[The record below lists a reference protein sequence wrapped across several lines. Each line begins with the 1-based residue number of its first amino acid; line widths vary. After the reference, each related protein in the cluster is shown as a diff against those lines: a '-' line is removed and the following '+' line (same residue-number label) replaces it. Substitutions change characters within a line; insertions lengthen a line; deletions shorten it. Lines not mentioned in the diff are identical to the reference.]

1 MNLAGDRRCTVA
13 RCIVA
18 KFAVGRLRIF
28 YVSAFLIL
36 VSCLAVPG
44 LAQDQAQDTCYLFS
58 PNAEARVTNLPSL
71 TSPSK
76 DTSAVIATA
85 VEIVLRDQTLCCGKD
100 SALGDT
106 VLSEPRSLKELST
119 KLQGRHL
126 LSDGRPILVNA
137 DYAPEISINSGS
149 IVGSLQDQRASLLEW
164 KSHVYVLY
172 GAIYGETRC
181 QSGARQYSI
190 VKLLLLDP
198 RFSDQRREAVFSRA
212 TDDLGKVQGL
222 LTLSVSP
229 Q

>member
-1 MNLAGDRRCTVA
+1 VA
-13 RCIVA
+13 RCIAA
-18 KFAVGRLRIF
+18 KLRF
-28 YVSAFLIL
+28 FSVSSSLIL
-36 VSCLAVPG
+36 VFCLAVPG
-44 LAQDQAQDTCYLFS
+44 LAQDQVQDTCYLFS

-71 TSPSK
+71 TAPSK
-76 DTSAVIATA
+76 DPSAVTATA

-106 VLSEPRSLKELST
+106 VLSDPRTLKELST

-126 LSDGRPILVNA
+126 LSDGRPIMVNA
-137 DYAPEISINSGS
+137 EYAPEISINSGS
-149 IVGSLQDQRASLLEW
+149 IVGALKDQRASLFEW

-172 GAIYGETRC
+172 GAIFGETRC

-198 RFSDQRREAVFSRA
+198 RFSDQRREAVFNRE

-222 LTLSVSP
+222 LSLSVVP

>member
-1 MNLAGDRRCTVA
+1 VA
-13 RCIVA
+13 RCIAA
-18 KFAVGRLRIF
+18 KLRF
-28 YVSAFLIL
+28 FSVSSSLIL
-36 VSCLAVPG
+36 VFCLAVPG
-44 LAQDQAQDTCYLFS
+44 LAQDQVQDTCYLFS

-71 TSPSK
+71 TAPSK
-76 DTSAVIATA
+76 DPSAVTATA

-106 VLSEPRSLKELST
+106 VLSDPRTLKELST

-126 LSDGRPILVNA
+126 LSDGRPIMVNA
-137 DYAPEISINSGS
+137 EYAPEISINSGS
-149 IVGSLQDQRASLLEW
+149 IVGALKDQRASLFEW

-172 GAIYGETRC
+172 GAIFGETRC

-198 RFSDQRREAVFSRA
+198 RFSDQRREAVFNRA

-222 LTLSVSP
+222 LSLSVVP

>member
-1 MNLAGDRRCTVA
+1 MSKLRVF
-13 RCIVA
+13 CI
-18 KFAVGRLRIF
+18 
-28 YVSAFLIL
+28 SAFVTL
-36 VSCLAVPG
+36 VSCFAVPG
-44 LAQDQAQDTCYLFS
+44 LAQDQNQDTCYLFS
-58 PNAEARVTNLPSL
+58 PNAEARVTNLMSL
-71 TSPSK
+71 TAPSK

-100 SALGDT
+100 SALGDAA
-106 VLSEPRSLKELST
+106 LSEPRSLKELST

-126 LSDGRPILVNA
+126 LNDGRPILVNA
-137 DYAPEISINSGS
+137 QYAPEISINSGS
-149 IVGSLQDQRASLLEW
+149 IVGSLQEQRASLLEW

-198 RFSDQRREAVFSRA
+198 RFSDQRREAVFNRE
-212 TDDLGKVQGL
+212 TDDLSKVQGL
-222 LTLSVSP
+222 LSISVSP

>member
-1 MNLAGDRRCTVA
+1 VA
-13 RCIVA
+13 RCIAA
-18 KFAVGRLRIF
+18 KLRF
-28 YVSAFLIL
+28 FSVSSSLIL
-36 VSCLAVPG
+36 VFCLAVPG
-44 LAQDQAQDTCYLFS
+44 LAQDQVQDTCYLFS

-71 TSPSK
+71 TAPSK
-76 DTSAVIATA
+76 DPSAVTATA
-85 VEIVLRDQTLCCGKD
+85 VEIVLRDQTLCCGTD

-106 VLSEPRSLKELST
+106 VLSDPRTLKELST

-126 LSDGRPILVNA
+126 LSDGRPIMVNA
-137 DYAPEISINSGS
+137 EYAPEISINSGS
-149 IVGSLQDQRASLLEW
+149 IVGALKDQRASLFEW

-172 GAIYGETRC
+172 GAIFGETRC

-198 RFSDQRREAVFSRA
+198 RFSDQRREAVFNRA

-222 LTLSVSP
+222 LSLSVVP

>member
-1 MNLAGDRRCTVA
+1 MA
-13 RCIVA
+13 RCIAA
-18 KFAVGRLRIF
+18 KLRF
-28 YVSAFLIL
+28 FSVSSSLIL
-36 VSCLAVPG
+36 VFCLAVPG
-44 LAQDQAQDTCYLFS
+44 LAQDQVQDTCYLFS

-71 TSPSK
+71 TAPSK
-76 DTSAVIATA
+76 DPSAVTATA

-106 VLSEPRSLKELST
+106 VLSDPRTLKELST

-126 LSDGRPILVNA
+126 LSDGRPIMVNA
-137 DYAPEISINSGS
+137 EYAPEISINSGS
-149 IVGSLQDQRASLLEW
+149 IVGALKDQRASLFEW

-172 GAIYGETRC
+172 GAIFGETRC

-198 RFSDQRREAVFSRA
+198 RFSDQRREAVFNRE

-222 LTLSVSP
+222 LTLSVVP

>member
-1 MNLAGDRRCTVA
+1 MA
-13 RCIVA
+13 RCIAA
-18 KFAVGRLRIF
+18 KLRF
-28 YVSAFLIL
+28 FSVSSSLIL
-36 VSCLAVPG
+36 VFCLAVPG
-44 LAQDQAQDTCYLFS
+44 LAQDQVQDTCYLFS

-71 TSPSK
+71 TAPSK
-76 DTSAVIATA
+76 DPSAVTATA

-106 VLSEPRSLKELST
+106 VLSDPRTLKELST

-126 LSDGRPILVNA
+126 LSDGRPIMVNA
-137 DYAPEISINSGS
+137 EYAPEISINSGS
-149 IVGSLQDQRASLLEW
+149 IVGALKDQRASLFEW

-172 GAIYGETRC
+172 GAIFGETRC

-198 RFSDQRREAVFSRA
+198 RFSDQRREAVFNRE

-222 LTLSVSP
+222 LSLSVVP

>member
-1 MNLAGDRRCTVA
+1 VA

-18 KFAVGRLRIF
+18 KLHVFSVP
-28 YVSAFLIL
+28 AFLTL

-44 LAQDQAQDTCYLFS
+44 LTQDQNQDICYLFS
-58 PNAEARVTNLPSL
+58 PNAEARVTNLLSL
-71 TSPSK
+71 TAPSK

-126 LSDGRPILVNA
+126 LSDGRPIMVNA
-137 DYAPEISINSGS
+137 QYAPEISINSGS
-149 IVGSLQDQRASLLEW
+149 IIGSLQEQRASLLEW

-198 RFSDQRREAVFSRA
+198 RFSDQRREAVFNRD
-212 TDDLGKVQGL
+212 TDDLSKVQGL
-222 LTLSVSP
+222 LTLSVVP

>member
-1 MNLAGDRRCTVA
+1 VSKLRVF
-13 RCIVA
+13 CI
-18 KFAVGRLRIF
+18 
-28 YVSAFLIL
+28 SAFLTL
-36 VSCLAVPG
+36 VSCFAVPG
-44 LAQDQAQDTCYLFS
+44 LAQDQNQDSCYLFS

-71 TSPSK
+71 TAPSK

-100 SALGDT
+100 SALGDAA
-106 VLSEPRSLKELST
+106 LSEPRSLKELST

-137 DYAPEISINSGS
+137 QYAAEISINSGS
-149 IVGSLQDQRASLLEW
+149 IVGSLQEQRASLLEW

-198 RFSDQRREAVFSRA
+198 RFSDQRREAVFNRE
-212 TDDLGKVQGL
+212 TDDVSKVQGL
-222 LTLSVSP
+222 LSISVSP

>member
-1 MNLAGDRRCTVA
+1 MAGCIVARCTVGTL
-13 RCIVA
+13 RV
-18 KFAVGRLRIF
+18 FYLSAV
-28 YVSAFLIL
+28 LIL

-58 PNAEARVTNLPSL
+58 PNSEARVTNLPSL
-71 TSPSK
+71 TAPSK

-85 VEIVLRDQTLCCGKD
+85 VEIVLRDQTLCCSKD

-137 DYAPEISINSGS
+137 EYAPEISINSGS
-149 IVGSLQDQRASLLEW
+149 IIGALKDQRASLFEW
-164 KSHVYVLY
+164 KSHVYVLF
-172 GAIYGETRC
+172 GAIFGETRC

-198 RFSDQRREAVFSRA
+198 RFSDQRREAVFNRD

-222 LTLSVSP
+222 LTLSVAP

>member
-1 MNLAGDRRCTVA
+1 VA

-18 KFAVGRLRIF
+18 KFAVARLRIF
-28 YVSAFLIL
+28 YVCASLIL

-149 IVGSLQDQRASLLEW
+149 IVGSLQAQRASLLEW

>member
-1 MNLAGDRRCTVA
+1 MARFIARCLAGRRTVA
-13 RCIVA
+13 KLRVFCI
-18 KFAVGRLRIF
+18 
-28 YVSAFLIL
+28 SAFLIL

-44 LAQDQAQDTCYLFS
+44 LAQDQGQDTCYLFS
-58 PNAEARVTNLPSL
+58 PNAEARVANLPSL
-71 TSPSK
+71 TAPSK
-76 DTSAVIATA
+76 DTAAVIATA
-85 VEIVLRDQTLCCGKD
+85 VEIVLRDQSLCCGKD

-106 VLSEPRSLKELST
+106 VLSEPRTLKELST

-126 LSDGRPILVNA
+126 LSDGRPIMVNA
-137 DYAPEISINSGS
+137 EYAPEIAINSGS
-149 IVGSLQDQRASLLEW
+149 IVGALHEQRASLLEW

-198 RFSDQRREAVFSRA
+198 RYSDQRREAVFNRA

-222 LTLSVSP
+222 LTLSVVP

>member
-1 MNLAGDRRCTVA
+1 MA
-13 RCIVA
+13 RCIAA
-18 KFAVGRLRIF
+18 KLRF
-28 YVSAFLIL
+28 FSVSSSLIL
-36 VSCLAVPG
+36 VFCLAVPG
-44 LAQDQAQDTCYLFS
+44 LAQDQVQDTSYLFS

-71 TSPSK
+71 TAPSK
-76 DTSAVIATA
+76 DPSAVTATA

-106 VLSEPRSLKELST
+106 VLSDPRTLKELST

-126 LSDGRPILVNA
+126 LSDGRPIMVNA
-137 DYAPEISINSGS
+137 EYAPEISINSGS
-149 IVGSLQDQRASLLEW
+149 IVGALKDQRASLFEW

-172 GAIYGETRC
+172 GAIFGETRC

-198 RFSDQRREAVFSRA
+198 RFSDQRREAVFNRE

-222 LTLSVSP
+222 LSLSVVP